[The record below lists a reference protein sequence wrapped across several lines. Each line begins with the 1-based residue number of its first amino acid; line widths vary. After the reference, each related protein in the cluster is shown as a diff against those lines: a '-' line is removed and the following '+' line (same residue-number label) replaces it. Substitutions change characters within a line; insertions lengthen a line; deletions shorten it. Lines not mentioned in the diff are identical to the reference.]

1 MWPNKFK
8 QPPKIQKLINTNQ
21 LSSNI
26 QPYMLKPENPIS
38 RNVSRGPSGPSSQ
51 VKTVIYE
58 EADWLERHRIAAYIV
73 LYVQFLQMVLAFN
86 VHPRVAMLTSTIQT
100 PGGS

>member
-1 MWPNKFK
+1 MAPNTLTWTLFFS
-8 QPPKIQKLINTNQ
+8 LG
-21 LSSNI
+21 
-26 QPYMLKPENPIS
+26 NPLRSAQRIDS
-38 RNVSRGPSGPSSQ
+38 EK

-86 VHPRVAMLTSTIQT
+86 VHPRVAMLTSTIT
-100 PGGS
+100 KLGDHDLIAVLIPYAFHE